1 MIDIVQKL
9 KDACVVDPN
18 YGKSVTLTLDYDDY
32 MEAANTITALR
43 AEVEKLRSDLAFAD
57 QQATKVEGL
66 FLGTANE
73 NEKLRAALKPFADM
87 GKAMMGR
94 KHHNEAVVQYALA
107 PTIFVHHLVSA
118 HEVRAAL
125 EEKP

>member
-1 MIDIVQKL
+1 MTDRKPPCECIEQVNGRWTYRCECSNGG
-9 KDACVVDPN
+9 DAE
-18 YGKSVTLTLDYDDY
+18 G
-32 MEAANTITALR
+32 AATWVADENNRDTITTLR
-43 AEVEKLRSDLAFAD
+43 AE
-57 QQATKVEGL
+57 
-66 FLGTANE
+66 NE
-73 NEKLRAALKPFADM
+73 RLRAALKPFADM

-125 EEKP
+125 EEKQ